1 MQQYSNSHWIF
12 KFKFLISY
20 EYSYTCTF
28 IIFISAWCLWRVTY
42 VKMISYGK
50 MAEYCLEGF
59 DLVEQE
65 KDGKKIENAAYK
77 ICADTALTYVGGTSN
92 LMHHLEAK

>member
-1 MQQYSNSHWIF
+1 
-12 KFKFLISY
+12 
-20 EYSYTCTF
+20 
-28 IIFISAWCLWRVTY
+28 
-42 VKMISYGK
+42 